1 MYNNDRRL
9 LLASLSLLLILSTI
23 VPKDSYQYQQYQQ
36 VLTTGNLS
44 IEKGIHSYPD
54 PDIHTQL
61 MLSGL
66 RSKSM
71 LISLDGLRFEPAGVS
86 RVIIIGKGDLEQS
99 IAGRV
104 FNYVK
109 VGDGSY
115 IASATISDDAI
126 PFLQAKGLRVM
137 KDFMVTLDAPYVFT
151 SSLTEAGQLQEQEL
165 EQELEQRQGAD
176 ADAGADDKGKKND
189 GADADGSG
197 GADASRFSIIY
208 ALDEI
213 HAKGVSGKGVR
224 VAIVDSGVD
233 FSSKDMSDA
242 LARDEDNMPIMLD
255 ADAQGIVLTSARFI
269 AKIVDGMIVNAPL
282 PDEFKDDQS
291 VSNVYVDDT
300 GVYLNIKNR
309 EKGMKFEIYNTIYP
323 YISPLKFTATS
334 SMDWK
339 IGNSATDFIKS
350 KSGVYRMGFFL
361 QLNFH
366 LGRASLMIVPILLVD
381 SKEAGVYDTVYADM
395 STAWADFALFELRK
409 KPEEVKFDFDFTDER
424 AIRIGEGNE
433 MLIYD
438 ADNDGNAD
446 LSAGMLGAYVL
457 DVWGVIREEE
467 GKGKDDEARESK
479 DSGSNS
485 KNEEDDGRSKGSYID
500 DYLGAVNGRL
510 LEPID
515 KDGRYITVMFDFFG
529 HGTQSA
535 GTIVAKGMVDYPV
548 YESQQ
553 KRIKGIAPDAKIV
566 PVKALWFGDVAY
578 AWLWA
583 SGFDQVREEVKGE
596 DDVANNVRNTT
607 TSSPSLHSPLPSSS
621 TTATPTNTGYNTDSS
636 SSSKDNASS
645 VNWRWIYTGKHR
657 ADVINNSWGIPS
669 MPILDHGAGYDAI
682 SMLATVLSIPASLD
696 PEYPGVLMVN
706 SAGNSGHAYG
716 TVSAPAT
723 SPLALTVGATTN
735 NVIVGLEFTKKQP
748 RFGNSIEYYDDI
760 ADFSSKGPSII
771 GDVKPE
777 LVATGAYGFAP
788 LPVNSKH
795 AMADNSTEA
804 FGVFG
809 GTSMAA
815 PIVSGSAAL
824 LIQMLKEKGIG
835 YDPSLVKAIL
845 ISTASDL
852 KHDPFTQG
860 SGRVDPLKAI
870 EYVEGKQGSF
880 IAYTDDTYRNYL
892 DVLSNAVKRQNLM
905 LEERSKDKG
914 DGDGGEKY
922 GFRLTMP
929 DDVDVVASKWYAGY
943 VPKGSSKHAEFTIV
957 NNGEERL
964 KVTIEPTML
973 RLISISSMDG
983 RTSPREKDP
992 SFNSEDY
999 GYIPNY
1005 IRVGKNGSIAIV
1017 GGSDGSSS
1025 SSSYSSNSNSNSNGE
1040 GSSNSSD
1047 KAKSD
1052 ADNKIKIGS
1061 FDLDVEKVK
1070 DADLMIAK
1078 IYYPFNSFM
1087 NLDDPLYA
1095 NELRIASLY
1104 AYDWRDEDKNSSLT
1118 YKETAMINRAGAW
1131 GTTQHLVV
1139 REPFKRIDGDLL
1151 LGVYPVP
1158 NTISYWFGNTKK
1170 DAEPLDYKLIIA
1182 FYKKD
1187 AWDTVDIDGGIVMR
1201 DDKDDRTKNV
1211 LLIGP
1216 KSKATFRASIN
1227 VPEDAREGVY
1237 QGFITVSSNVQI
1249 TNIPVSFVVPIEI
1262 GSKDKDIPVVMGSR
1276 VDGDMEGDA
1285 GEGGGSN
1292 DGIISS
1298 SNNSNSS
1305 NSNGNGNGYA
1315 SNNNNNSTSETSEQ
1329 GSANTIDI
1337 TEGYR
1342 SKGITLLYDNSVVA
1356 GAFDMLGRY
1365 NSGEWKYYHLNITDP
1380 SINVLSMNLTWK
1392 SKWSSVDV
1400 FVVDPEGRIIATN
1413 VPGGVFK
1420 AFINWPSNDWLG
1432 RTRASDGGGFYP
1444 SQNNGE
1450 NSTVLYIPINSTGI
1464 YSIILHTTLFSAE
1477 HDVYEPLQIEVKPA
1491 ALIPDTEPPRVKV
1504 DLPEYARGMIDVRIE
1519 VVDDNIEEVV
1529 YRIDD
1534 SPPLPLLTNKVS
1546 STAVVVDGVG
1556 RVRGGMV
1563 VDIGSDTHNHYGIDN
1578 VDSKAEGRMRSS
1590 TISIDTSRLADGPHT
1605 ITIAARDKVGHR
1617 LLTNVKFMVDN
1628 TPPTILIDG
1637 LSSNDGDGR
1646 AVKPVKGTLAFSVD
1660 ARDANLKSLSII
1672 LPDGRVVD
1680 EHEISID
1687 TTLLS
1692 DGMHEVRIVA
1702 EDMSGNVSEEVRRFM
1717 VDNTPP
1723 LVSIL
1728 EEDGRTVS
1736 GIFELRYSV
1745 VEDNLKQL
1753 LIAIDGNARQVENT
1767 GSFIINT
1774 MDLIDGKH
1782 RVEVI
1787 AEDHAGHKSSAG
1799 IEFMAVNY
1807 EPIIKARVEDARI
1820 TAQNTGLAIGLA
1832 IGAGV
1837 AAVASIAVMRY
1848 RSSKPG

>member
-1 MYNNDRRL
+1 MLGKKRL
-9 LLASLSLLLILSTI
+9 LVASSLSLLLIISMI
-23 VPKDSYQYQQYQQ
+23 PRDSYAYQHQSQQY
-36 VLTTGNLS
+36 LDLPMLMDAERS
-44 IEKGIHSYPD
+44 IYSRYPD
-54 PDIHTQL
+54 LYPYSSIQP

-66 RSKSM
+66 RNQSM

-86 RVIIIGKGDLEQS
+86 RVIIMGKGDLDPS

-104 FNYVK
+104 FNYIK
-109 VGDGSY
+109 VEDGSY

-137 KDFMVTLDAPYVFT
+137 KDFMVTLDGAPYAYT
-151 SSLTEAGQLQEQEL
+151 SSLTEVGQLEQ
-165 EQELEQRQGAD
+165 QQVDVA
-176 ADAGADDKGKKND
+176 AGVYNDKGKKDGGDGGND
-189 GADADGSG
+189 V
-197 GADASRFSIIY
+197 DASRFSIIY
-208 ALDEI
+208 GLDEI

-242 LARDEDNMPIMLD
+242 LARDEHNMPIMLD

-339 IGNSATDFIKS
+339 IGKNATDFIQS

-366 LGRASLMIVPILLVD
+366 LGRASLIIVPILLVD

-438 ADNDGNAD
+438 ADNDGSAD

-457 DVWGVIREEE
+457 DVWGVIR
-467 GKGKDDEARESK
+467 DDEKSKSKDGSGGDGEESK
-479 DSGSNS
+479 DVGSSNG
-485 KNEEDDGRSKGSYID
+485 NEGRSKGSYID

-566 PVKALWFGDVAY
+566 PVKALWFGDIAY

-583 SGFDQVREEVKGE
+583 SGFDQVREEVKREASGSA
-596 DDVANNVRNTT
+596 DDVDNAT
-607 TSSPSLHSPLPSSS
+607 
-621 TTATPTNTGYNTDSS
+621 TPTNNNTGYSSTDSS

-645 VNWRWIYTGKHR
+645 IVNWRWIYTGKHR

-669 MPILDHGAGYDAI
+669 MPILDHGAGYDTI
-682 SMLATVLSIPASLD
+682 SMLATVLSIPGSLD

-723 SPLALTVGATTN
+723 SPLALAVGATTN

-748 RFGNSIEYYDDI
+748 RFGNSIEYYDDM

-777 LVATGAYGFAP
+777 LVATGAYGFTP

-795 AMADNSTEA
+795 AMANNNNNSADA

-824 LIQMLKEKGIG
+824 LIQVLKEKGIG

-845 ISTASDL
+845 ISTATDL

-892 DVLSNAVKRQNLM
+892 DVLSNAIKRQNLM

-914 DGDGGEKY
+914 DDGGEKY

-929 DDVDVVASKWYAGY
+929 DGVDIVAGKWYAGY
-943 VPKGSSKHAEFTIV
+943 VAKGSSKHAEFTIV
-957 NNGEERL
+957 NNSEERL

-1017 GGSDGSSS
+1017 GGSNG
-1025 SSSYSSNSNSNSNGE
+1025 SSSYSNSSNGE
-1040 GSSNSSD
+1040 GSSNSGD
-1047 KAKSD
+1047 GAKSD
-1052 ADNKIKIGS
+1052 ADKIKIGS
-1061 FDLDVEKVK
+1061 LDIDLEKVK

-1078 IYYPFNSFM
+1078 IYYPFNRFM

-1104 AYDWRDEDKNSSLT
+1104 AYDWRDEDNNSSLT
-1118 YKETAMINRAGAW
+1118 YKETVMINRAGAW

-1139 REPFKRIDGDLL
+1139 REPFKRINGNLL

-1158 NTISYWFGNTKK
+1158 NTISYWFGNTQK

-1187 AWDTVDIDGGIVMR
+1187 AWNMVDIDGGIVMK
-1201 DDKDDRTKNV
+1201 DDKDGRDKNV

-1216 KSKATFRASIN
+1216 KSKATFQASIN

-1237 QGFITVSSNVQI
+1237 QGFITVSSNMQI

-1276 VDGDMEGDA
+1276 VDGEMEGVGRD
-1285 GEGGGSN
+1285 GGGSN
-1292 DGIISS
+1292 DGISS
-1298 SNNSNSS
+1298 SDS
-1305 NSNGNGNGYA
+1305 NGNGYA
-1315 SNNNNNSTSETSEQ
+1315 SSSDGSSNNNYSISMNTSEQ
-1329 GSANTIDI
+1329 GANTILDV
-1337 TEGYR
+1337 TERYR
-1342 SKGITLLYDNSVVA
+1342 SKGITLLYDNSVIA

-1420 AFINWPSNDWLG
+1420 TFINWPSNDWLG

-1477 HDVYEPLQIEVKPA
+1477 HDVYEPLQIEIKPA
-1491 ALIPDTEPPRVKV
+1491 ALMPDTEPPRVKV
-1504 DLPEYARGMIDVRIE
+1504 DLPEYARGIIDVRIE

-1534 SPPLPLLTNKVS
+1534 LPPLPLVSNKVS
-1546 STAVVVDGVG
+1546 TGD
-1556 RVRGGMV
+1556 GGMV
-1563 VDIGSDTHNHYGIDN
+1563 VDGGRRSDAHNYYGILNN
-1578 VDSKAEGRMRSS
+1578 VDSKAEEKMGSS

-1605 ITIAARDKVGHR
+1605 ITIAVRDKVGHR
-1617 LLTNVKFMVDN
+1617 SLTNVKFMVDN

-1637 LSSNDGDGR
+1637 LGSSSDRDGT

-1672 LPDGRVVD
+1672 LPDGRIVD

-1692 DGMHEVRIVA
+1692 DGMHEVSIVA
-1702 EDMSGNVSEEVRRFM
+1702 EDMSGNISEEVRRFM

-1723 LVSIL
+1723 LISIL

-1767 GSFIINT
+1767 GSFTINT

-1799 IEFMAVNY
+1799 IEFIAVNY

-1837 AAVASIAVMRY
+1837 AAVASIAVMRH
-1848 RSSKPG
+1848 RVASQARQE

>member
-1 MYNNDRRL
+1 MYTNNRRL
-9 LLASLSLLLILSTI
+9 LLASSLSLLLIISI
-23 VPKDSYQYQQYQQ
+23 IPRDSYSSTYAYQHKY
-36 VLTTGNLS
+36 LDDLPMLMDAERS
-44 IEKGIHSYPD
+44 IYSRYPD
-54 PDIHTQL
+54 PYSSIQP
-61 MLSGL
+61 MLSDL
-66 RSKSM
+66 RSQSM

-86 RVIIIGKGDLEQS
+86 RVIIMGNGDLDQS

-104 FNYVK
+104 LNYMK

-115 IASATISDDAI
+115 IASLTVRDDAI

-137 KDFMVTLDAPYVFT
+137 KDFMVTLDGYNNG
-151 SSLTEAGQLQEQEL
+151 SSSSSSSG
-165 EQELEQRQGAD
+165 
-176 ADAGADDKGKKND
+176 ND
-189 GADADGSG
+189 SNSSSSSTTANNI
-197 GADASRFSIIY
+197 DASRFSLIY
-208 ALDEI
+208 NLDKI
-213 HAKGVSGKGVR
+213 HSKGISGKDVR

-233 FSSKDMSDA
+233 FSSKDMSNTI
-242 LARDEDNMPIMLD
+242 ARDEHNMPIMLD
-255 ADAQGIVLTSARFI
+255 ADGQGIVLTSARFI

-309 EKGMKFEIYNTIYP
+309 EKGMKFEVYNPIYP
-323 YISPLKFTATS
+323 YISPIKFTATS

-339 IGNSATDFIKS
+339 IGNSATDFIQS
-350 KSGVYRMGFFL
+350 KSGIYRMGFFL

-366 LGRASLMIVPILLVD
+366 LGRASLIIVPILLVD

-395 STAWADFALFELRK
+395 SDAWADFALFELRK

-433 MLIYD
+433 MLVYD

-457 DVWGVIREEE
+457 DVWGVIGDEKGNGD
-467 GKGKDDEARESK
+467 GKESK
-479 DSGSNS
+479 DGSS
-485 KNEEDDGRSKGSYID
+485 SEEEKGGGKGSHID

-515 KDGRYITVMFDFFG
+515 KDGRYLTVMFDFFG

-553 KRIKGIAPDAKIV
+553 HKIKGIAPDAKIV
-566 PVKALWFGDVAY
+566 PVKALWFGDIAY

-583 SGFDQVREEVKGE
+583 SGFDQVREEAKR
-596 DDVANNVRNTT
+596 DDANVTANNA
-607 TSSPSLHSPLPSSS
+607 PLPSSS
-621 TTATPTNTGYNTDSS
+621 DGTATPTNSTSHSTDSTS
-636 SSSKDNASS
+636 SNVSNTVWK
-645 VNWRWIYTGKHR
+645 WIYTGKHR

-682 SMLATVLSIPASLD
+682 SMLATVLSIPGSLD
-696 PEYPGVLMVN
+696 PAYPGVLMVN

-771 GDVKPE
+771 GDAKPE
-777 LVATGAYGFAP
+777 LVATGAYGFTP

-795 AMADNSTEA
+795 AMATNQTDA

-815 PIVSGSAAL
+815 PIVAGSAAL
-824 LIQMLKEKGIG
+824 LIQVLKEKGIG
-835 YDPSLVKAIL
+835 YDPSLVKSIL
-845 ISTASDL
+845 ISTATDL

-905 LEERSKDKG
+905 LEEGSKDKG
-914 DGDGGEKY
+914 DVGGGEEKY

-929 DDVDVVASKWYAGY
+929 DSVDIIASKWYAGY
-943 VPKGSSKHAEFTIV
+943 VAKGSSKHAEFTIV
-957 NNGEERL
+957 NNSDERL
-964 KVTIEPTML
+964 RVTVEPTML

-992 SFNSEDY
+992 SFDSEDY

-1017 GGSDGSSS
+1017 GGSNG
-1025 SSSYSSNSNSNSNGE
+1025 SSSYSSDSNGE
-1040 GSSNSSD
+1040 GSSNNNSSSD
-1047 KAKSD
+1047 GKSD
-1052 ADNKIKIGS
+1052 AGKVIKVGS

-1078 IYYPFNSFM
+1078 IYYPFDKFM

-1131 GTTQHLVV
+1131 GTIQHLTI
-1139 REPFKRIDGDLL
+1139 REPFKRVNGDLL

-1158 NTISYWFGNTKK
+1158 SIISYWFGNTQK
-1170 DAEPLDYKLIIA
+1170 DTEPLDYKLVIA

-1187 AWDTVDIDGGIVMR
+1187 AWNMVDIDGGIVMR
-1201 DDKDDRTKNV
+1201 DDKDGRAKNV

-1216 KSKATFRASIN
+1216 KSKATFQATVN
-1227 VPEDAREGVY
+1227 VPKDAREGVY
-1237 QGFITVSSNVQI
+1237 QGFITVSSDVQI
-1249 TNIPVSFVVPIEI
+1249 ANIPVSFVVPVEI

-1276 VDGDMEGDA
+1276 VDGEMEDVGSSI
-1285 GEGGGSN
+1285 GSSVSGGGGGGGDRYNSDAIGSN
-1292 DGIISS
+1292 NISNGKDSASTSS
-1298 SNNSNSS
+1298 SSD
-1305 NSNGNGNGYA
+1305 G
-1315 SNNNNNSTSETSEQ
+1315 Q
-1329 GSANTIDI
+1329 GSANILDL
-1337 TEGYR
+1337 TELYR
-1342 SKGITLLYDNSVVA
+1342 SKGITLLYDNSVIA

-1380 SINVLSMNLTWK
+1380 SINVLSMNLKWK
-1392 SKWSSVDV
+1392 SRWSSVDV
-1400 FVVDPEGRIIATN
+1400 FVVSPDGRIIATN

-1420 AFINWPSNDWLG
+1420 TFINWPSNDWLG

-1450 NSTVLYIPINSTGI
+1450 NSSVLYIPIDSPGI
-1464 YSIILHTTLFSAE
+1464 YSIMLHTTLFSAGY
-1477 HDVYEPLQIEVKPA
+1477 DVYEPLQIEIKPA
-1491 ALIPDTEPPRVKV
+1491 TIMPDTEPPSIKV
-1504 DLPEYARGMIDVRIE
+1504 DLPEYARGMIEVRIE

-1534 SPPLPLLTNKVS
+1534 LPPLSLVS
-1546 STAVVVDGVG
+1546 SKASSVDGANVVMVDERG
-1556 RVRGGMV
+1556 RGGGSARSNDSNYSMMMV
-1563 VDIGSDTHNHYGIDN
+1563 MPSKNEGI
-1578 VDSKAEGRMRSS
+1578 MSS
-1590 TISIDTSRLADGPHT
+1590 TISIDTSKLADGPHT
-1605 ITIAARDKVGHR
+1605 ISIITRDKVGHR
-1617 LLTNVKFMVDN
+1617 SFTNVKFIVDN
-1628 TPPTILIDG
+1628 TPPSIVVDG
-1637 LSSNDGDGR
+1637 LSNRRDGT
-1646 AVKPVKGTLAFSVD
+1646 ASIATITGTLTFSLDV
-1660 ARDANLKSLSII
+1660 RDANLKSFSVI
-1672 LPDGRVVD
+1672 LPDGRMVDD

-1687 TTLLS
+1687 TTVLN

-1702 EDMSGNVSEEVRRFM
+1702 EDMSGNVSEEVRRFR

-1723 LVSIL
+1723 AVSIL

-1753 LIAIDGNARQVENT
+1753 LIAIDGNVRQVENT
-1767 GSFIINT
+1767 GSFTINT
-1774 MDLIDGKH
+1774 MDLIDGRH

-1787 AEDHAGHKSSAG
+1787 AEDDAGHKSSAS
-1799 IEFMAVNY
+1799 IEFIAVNY

-1837 AAVASIAVMRY
+1837 AAVATMVVMRY
-1848 RSSKPG
+1848 RSRQG